1 MSKAAAWA
9 MALML
14 ALAGCQMADLAAAP
28 RPAASA
34 SLPAATAAA
43 SAELAPDFTLKTF
56 DGAAVQLSTLR
67 GRWVLVNF
75 WAIWCAPCREE
86 MPYLDSLAAQHV
98 DQLTALAVNMRESEN
113 AVAAFVAEL
122 DLHLPILLMPDD
134 ATLLA
139 YNVRGLPISFLIDP
153 DGAVV
158 QRMVGPVT
166 PGRIKA
172 QIDGYVKCTMPYF
185 SKRQSLWNDLHERKT
200 DSDF

>member
-14 ALAGCQMADLAAAP
+14 VLAAYQMPDLTAATE
-28 RPAASA
+28 PAAG
-34 SLPAATAAA
+34 ATAP
-43 SAELAPDFTLKTF
+43 AELAPDFTLAAL
-56 DGAAVQLSTLR
+56 DGAMVQLSTLR

-75 WAIWCAPCREE
+75 WATWCAPCREE
-86 MPYLDSLAAQHV
+86 MPYLDGLAANHA
-98 DQLTALAVNMRESEN
+98 DRLTVLAVNMREPED

-122 DLHLPILLMPDD
+122 DLRLPVLLAPDD

-153 DGAVV
+153 EGAVV

-166 PGRIKA
+166 PGRIEAK
-172 QIDGYVKCTMPYF
+172 IDEHF
-185 SKRQSLWNDLHERKT
+185 
-200 DSDF
+200 